1 MTWLWI
7 GGSGLQ
13 KAAECDRCHSSGT
26 NGFKLG
32 EMCLLDVKPK
42 SFLFAERRSQFIYAL
57 GSSPRPFP
65 TGTITASP
73 PFLKKKMCLR
83 SLSLVT
89 NMIFFLLFG
98 RNQYIWAQPPTS
110 RPWEEWDYGSCV
122 STGNLVF
129 EQQSRKD
136 RVGGLCTWLS
146 TWLSPAPGLQFP
158 QSGPAFMGC

>member
-7 GGSGLQ
+7 DGSGLQ

-73 PFLKKKMCLR
+73 PFLKRKTCLR
-83 SLSLVT
+83 SLSR
-89 NMIFFLLFG
+89 NKHDFFLLFG
-98 RNQYIWAQPPTS
+98 RNRYIWAQPPTS
-110 RPWEEWDYGSCV
+110 RPWEKWDYGSCV
-122 STGNLVF
+122 RTVNLVF

-136 RVGGLCTWLS
+136 RVGGLHMAVHLALS
-146 TWLSPAPGLQFP
+146 SPGATIPP
-158 QSGPAFMGC
+158 IWPAFMGC